1 MCVSGLPGAQSWKC
15 SCDVT
20 FSQPKHSFVTMVATL
35 SGTQRR
41 GPNARF
47 SGPIQYALI
56 AREGHQRHCRPRI
69 SERCAVRSALSDDRG
84 DAAARVAA
92 QCSAATLRATLLSP
106 TRAARCS
113 SRLDRHYACA

>member
-56 AREGHQRHCRPRI
+56 ASGRAFPARRETDFRRQRRKTNTRCSVCRFDPG
-69 SERCAVRSALSDDRG
+69 DHRG
-84 DAAARVAA
+84 
-92 QCSAATLRATLLSP
+92 SSRAT
-106 TRAARCS
+106 
-113 SRLDRHYACA
+113 